1 MQCLN
6 KMKISYII
14 LFTIVLLLTF
24 CSSNESRWIDL
35 GNGRFVNL
43 ARTSSISVRGVAI
56 LKDGSS
62 YTDTRI
68 DSQLY
73 DGFIPTNFGLD
84 FKCRDTTI
92 HRRDSIIGKLIIY
105 FDSIEY
111 EYLHSRKKDSENSC
125 RALEA
130 ELSGI
135 FLRQELDRVLKP
147 KSFLERC
154 LSIFED
160 DYIRF

>member
-62 YTDTRI
+62 YTDTRR
-68 DSQLY
+68 DSLLF
-73 DGFIPTNFGLD
+73 DGFIPSNFGLD
-84 FKCRDTTI
+84 FKCSDTTI
-92 HRRDSIIGKLIIY
+92 HSRDSIIGKLIIY

-125 RALEA
+125 WALEA